1 MRFLIN
7 ILLFFSLATQANA
20 QFYYMD
26 ILSTKQ
32 TNQQYMLL
40 RNFQI
45 KKISATS
52 FDGNEASKDFVL
64 EQIIDKDG
72 KQITTRTASIN
83 NEESY
88 FISSFSANRV
98 YHTVDSSK
106 NAISTVD
113 YTYDKA
119 GKILSIT
126 SDSKDFDGTFT
137 NTETHI
143 WSYDEKGH
151 PEKMLKVKN
160 SADSTWVT
168 FSFDEDDNLSEE
180 KWQKKNRVIENYYYY
195 YNPKKQLTDIVRY
208 SNKANKLIPDYMF
221 EYDNTGHHTQLTQTQ
236 GGLANYIV
244 WKYFYNENGL
254 KDKEMV
260 YDKKQQLM
268 GRIEYRYW

>member
-1 MRFLIN
+1 
-7 ILLFFSLATQANA
+7 
-20 QFYYMD
+20 
-26 ILSTKQ
+26 
-32 TNQQYMLL
+32 MLL

-45 KKISATS
+45 KKITATS
-52 FDGNEASKDFVL
+52 FDGDEVSKDFVL

-83 NEESY
+83 NQESY

-106 NAISTVD
+106 NAINTVD
-113 YTYDKA
+113 YTYDKS

-126 SDSKDFDGTFT
+126 SDSKDFDGSFT
-137 NTETHI
+137 NTEIHI

-160 SADSTWVT
+160 STDSTWI
-168 FSFDEDDNLSEE
+168 SFIYDENENLSEE
-180 KWQKKNRVIENYYYY
+180 KWQKRNRVIENYYYY
-195 YNPKKQLTDIVRY
+195 YNSKKQLTDIVRY
-208 SNKANKLIPDYMF
+208 SSKANKLIPDYMF

-254 KDKEMV
+254 KEKEMV